1 MTTDAPRSYFSHLE
15 CPVCGRHYS
24 GREPINVCTCG
35 RPLLARYD
43 LASVRRYIRHRDWGK
58 RRHDLWRYRE
68 LLPVL
73 DEANIVTLGEG
84 GTPLLSLPRLGSQL
98 GLGHLYLKEE
108 AYNPT
113 GTFKAR
119 GLAMAVSKA
128 KELGLRKLAIP
139 TAGNAGSAMAAY
151 AAAAGLEAY
160 VFAPD
165 DTPPMIVQECM
176 ILGAHVYVIRGLI
189 NDAGRI
195 VQEGQAEHG
204 WFDMSTLKEPYRLEG
219 KKTMGIEL
227 AEDFGWHLP
236 DVILYPTG
244 GGTGL
249 IGMWKAFAE
258 LHALGWIDNHRP
270 RMVVV
275 QAEGCA
281 PIVKAFEAGATEAPL
296 WPNAHTMASGL
307 RVPKAFADFL
317 ILQAVRDSEGTAVAV
332 SDEEMARAQ
341 HMLAATEGVFACPE
355 GAATVAALQLLRR
368 REWIQAHERVVL
380 FNTGSGL
387 KYADLLHATPPY
399 WQGAAR

>member
-1 MTTDAPRSYFSHLE
+1 MAQ
-15 CPVCGRHYS
+15 
-24 GREPINVCTCG
+24 
-35 RPLLARYD
+35 RP
-43 LASVRRYIRHRDWGK
+43 
-58 RRHDLWRYRE
+58 HDLWRYRE

-73 DEANIVTLGEG
+73 DAASIINLGEG
-84 GTPLLSLPRLGSQL
+84 GTPLLPLRRLGKRL
-98 GLGHLYLKEE
+98 GFTNLYLKEE
-108 AYNPT
+108 GYNPT
-113 GTFKAR
+113 GSFKAR

-128 KELGLRKLAIP
+128 KELGLHKLAIP

-151 AAAAGLEAY
+151 AAAGGLEAY

-165 DTPPMIVQECM
+165 DTPPMIIQECM
-176 ILGAHVYVIRGLI
+176 VLGAHVYVIKGLI
-189 NDAGRI
+189 NDAGRL
-195 VQEGQAEHG
+195 VQEGKARHG

-227 AEDFGWHLP
+227 AEDFNWQLP
-236 DVILYPTG
+236 DVIFYPTG

-258 LHALGWIDNHRP
+258 LSTLGWIGAHRP

-281 PIVKAFEAGATEAPL
+281 PIVKAFEEGAKEAPL
-296 WPNAHTMASGL
+296 WPNAQTIAAGL

-317 ILQAVRDSEGTAVAV
+317 ILQAVYESEGTAIAV
-332 SDEEMARAQ
+332 SDADMAEAQ
-341 HMLAATEGVFACPE
+341 RDLAATEGIFACPE
-355 GAATVAALQLLRR
+355 GAATLAALRILRQQQ
-368 REWIQAHERVVL
+368 WVLPNERVVL

-399 WQGAAR
+399 WEESGQ